1 MDIINNKGEKIGSL
15 TTAVSNDES
24 ITIQRTANVTIV
36 NIRDRNTG
44 KVSTD
49 IFYGDSPYGK

>member
-36 NIRDRNTG
+36 NTRDRNTG